1 MWQSMYSKVAGLELR
16 EGNSLCSQ
24 LSVRSFS
31 GSAKLRDLKSIE
43 QPRERVKREHERTVV
58 LQEATT

>member
-1 MWQSMYSKVAGLELR
+1 MYSKVAGLELR
-16 EGNSLCSQ
+16 EGNSSLCSQ